1 MSVRW
6 RHGERGPGGSG
17 VLLGA
22 AAGRLRPNAFGLEEI
37 QPTPDGVLLDYMNHE
52 GLPVRMV
59 FGFAGNGKIL
69 RTHCTPVAHEP
80 DLLPCPQFGRYR
92 RESGRRADG
101 PIWSSLTKP
110 YHGVLEYV
118 SREGRAPS
126 AIK

>member
-1 MSVRW
+1 MVSEGRAGLASYW
-6 RHGERGPGGSG
+6 GP
-17 VLLGA
+17 
-22 AAGRLRPNAFGLEEI
+22 RLDGFGPNAFGLEEI